1 MSAAPFVATA
11 VVQCFGHCDPTRLDL
26 KAEIIGSAFRQYTLR
41 DLDTMNAAD
50 LTTLIKE
57 CVPCVPDIGSTADCL
72 ARTIVLALAAR
83 AEAEQPRK
91 RRREGE
97 ADDAPAPA
105 RPRPEEPFERMSSHA
120 LSLIARDPS
129 DPVSARLAFKLIAE
143 RRGRLRDF
151 RRLAE
156 RHFGARGSALSFEE
170 YAAMSIARLAALCT
184 ASAVD
189 AAHVAIQA
197 ALLLRTLPAAA
208 AQCPDAIA
216 RAPLGSIFDVGYP
229 GDSIERSTYATLQR
243 LAAPT
248 PVSRDDRAY
257 QWALTC
263 FARNRRSS
271 LARALEIL
279 PAAVPASDINTKSV
293 LALARTV
300 TTTDDEAATLCGVLI
315 AAIDTTRPLQ
325 SRSPGLTSA
334 QLYEE
339 LGATCTVAELCGVP
353 CDDATR
359 NVPYVPT
366 GDTDSDSE

>member
-11 VVQCFGHCDPTRLDL
+11 VLPCFAHCDPTRLAP

-41 DLDTMNAAD
+41 DLDTMNAAHV
-50 LTTLIKE
+50 TTLIKE

-72 ARTIVLALAAR
+72 ARTIVLALA
-83 AEAEQPRK
+83 EAEQPRK
-91 RRREGE
+91 RKRGGAPVPAPE
-97 ADDAPAPA
+97 AAPA
-105 RPRPEEPFERMSSHA
+105 RPRPEEPFEHMSSHA

-129 DPVSARLAFKLIAE
+129 DPVSARLALKIIAE

-151 RRLAE
+151 RCLAE

-170 YAAMSIARLAALCT
+170 YAATSIARIAALCT
-184 ASAVD
+184 ANAVD
-189 AAHVAIQA
+189 AAHVAVQA

-229 GDSIERSTYATLQR
+229 GDTIERSTYATLQR

-263 FARNRRSS
+263 FARTRRSS

-359 NVPYVPT
+359 NVPYDHA
-366 GDTDSDSE
+366 GNTDSDSE